1 MAFLAF
7 MLFELILILIDLVG
21 GILYANLAAAATA
34 VDALGGPLAI
44 AATPRADAADP
55 EDGKDAAKHKLS
67 ININIHY
74 FNQSSMLTRRADSE
88 RS

>member
-7 MLFELILILIDLVG
+7 MFFELILILIDLVG

-55 EDGKDAAKHKLS
+55 EDGKDAAKHQL
-67 ININIHY
+67 
-74 FNQSSMLTRRADSE
+74 
-88 RS
+88 